1 MGSGI
6 SSNMTPEENAYIC
19 THAQGLHNQRNEYT
33 ISDEDTVIIY
43 LASLA
48 FYTIG
53 KRGVNQNLRLQA
65 VSNRDIKICG
75 ELLFRSW

>member
-1 MGSGI
+1 
-6 SSNMTPEENAYIC
+6 MTPEENTYIC
-19 THAQGLHNQRNEYT
+19 TYAQGLHNQRNEYT

-53 KRGVNQNLRLQA
+53 KRGINQNLRLQA

>member
-1 MGSGI
+1 MGSGT

-48 FYTIG
+48 FTPLA
-53 KRGVNQNLRLQA
+53 KEAL
-65 VSNRDIKICG
+65 IKT
-75 ELLFRSW
+75 

>member
-1 MGSGI
+1 MGSGT

-43 LASLA
+43 LAS
-48 FYTIG
+48 
-53 KRGVNQNLRLQA
+53 
-65 VSNRDIKICG
+65 
-75 ELLFRSW
+75 

>member
-1 MGSGI
+1 MGSGT

-19 THAQGLHNQRNEYT
+19 TQGLHNQRNEYT

-43 LASLA
+43 LASLP

-53 KRGVNQNLRLQA
+53 KRGINQNSRLQA